1 MYMHMCNYLHMFIC
15 MYTYVYT
22 NTCIYTYIYIYPYIY
37 IYIYTYMYIYIYTH
51 IYIYTYI
58 YTYTYIYICTH
69 IYIQVWPHDGIFE
82 SAHGSSHGVADRRRL
97 RKAGVFAMCVSEYM
111 VRMYG
116 DVWFSKAFGEDPAK
130 QVCFLCVCLFIWF
143 VYVHIYGLGSHW
155 RGLRQKGG
163 CPMCSSICMVR
174 ICVDTRCVGRLN
186 CYICT

>member
-1 MYMHMCNYLHMFIC
+1 M
-15 MYTYVYT
+15 
-22 NTCIYTYIYIYPYIY
+22 
-37 IYIYTYMYIYIYTH
+37 YIYTCTH
-51 IYIYTYI
+51 IHICTYI